1 MPFSDWPRAAI
12 NWDERLL
19 IEFLDYTKTIEDEKI
34 FKMRQQAA
42 WLYSTYFSSIDKIIQ
57 TTIEI
62 VHDRIFPSTARTIQV
77 QVQQIPELISK

>member
-1 MPFSDWPRAAI
+1 M
-12 NWDERLL
+12 

-62 VHDRIFPSTARTIQV
+62 VHDRIFPSTARTIQDRV
-77 QVQQIPELISK
+77 HPIQVLGQFSQIE